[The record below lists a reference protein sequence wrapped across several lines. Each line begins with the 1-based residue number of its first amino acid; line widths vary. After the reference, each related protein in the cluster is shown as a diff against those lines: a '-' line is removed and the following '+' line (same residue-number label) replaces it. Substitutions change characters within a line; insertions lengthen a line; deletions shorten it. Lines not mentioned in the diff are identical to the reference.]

1 MGNKNE
7 SENEDNNSLVNDS
20 LFRDENIFD
29 PIIEKPNFSFNC
41 GNSPIISPSPYSDN
55 LIDMVQKTTNYQ
67 TNNNCKQ
74 DKKAENDIEENNKEK
89 EDKKNEEEKKPANEN
104 IIFSIPNME
113 NILDNNNKIKNMK
126 LKGKKI
132 CINNNIYTINK
143 IISILEKHNN
153 NNKFNI
159 FIIILINNEKDM
171 NTLYEMNTKKYNEL
185 KKNNQLNKHNK
196 HPPDNIIKKIKV
208 HLIRYLIIFIN
219 SILTGFNKC
228 KKYKIKKLDYEIVS
242 NIKKVDNIKYLNITI
257 KELLSLE
264 ISTKYTSKDNNANE
278 IIIKKI
284 LEKGKEDE
292 KIQYVFNLKFKEWID
307 IFIMKKES
315 EIVKIDGLDL
325 FLKEI
330 LEKNQKEKDKND
342 EKYFVKFVYYLYNF
356 ERWFLNKKNRKIL
369 KSK

>member
-1 MGNKNE
+1 ME
-7 SENEDNNSLVNDS
+7 IENENSIFLINDS
-20 LFRDENIFD
+20 LFSLFSEENSLESIK
-29 PIIEKPNFSFNC
+29 EKQELFFNHMNIPFI
-41 GNSPIISPSPYSDN
+41 NSSSNSDN
-55 LIDMVQKTTNYQ
+55 LIDPVHKTTNYE
-67 TNNNCKQ
+67 TNNNFKQ
-74 DKKAENDIEENNKEK
+74 DKKSEKDKEENDKEK
-89 EDKKNEEEKKPANEN
+89 EDKKNEEEKKPENEN
-104 IIFSIPNME
+104 IVISIRNME

-126 LKGKKI
+126 FKGKKI

-143 IISILEKHNN
+143 IISILESHNN

-171 NTLYEMNTKKYNEL
+171 NILNEINPKKYNEL

-196 HPPDNIIKKIKV
+196 HSPDNIIKKIKV

-242 NIKKVDNIKYLNITI
+242 NIKKVDNINYLNITI

-264 ISTKYTSKDNNANE
+264 ISTKYTSQDNNANE

-307 IFIMKKES
+307 VFIMKKES